1 MTAKNN
7 LTSPYADKALLIK
20 RALIGAII
28 GLVVILTFVLPIK
41 NPRPEWGQYWMVR
54 PIIVTP
60 IVVALAGAST
70 KFLESLRNERGFIKV
85 VAYILTIAIYLFGLW
100 FGIIAGLAGTLW
112 D

>member
-7 LTSPYADKALLIK
+7 FTTQLLLIK

-28 GLVVILTFVLPIK
+28 GLVIILFFVLGAD
-41 NPRPEWGQYWMVR
+41 NPKPEWGHYWMVR

-60 IVVALAGAST
+60 IIVALAGAST
-70 KFLESLRNERGFIKV
+70 YFLDPMRYAGGARRII
-85 VAYILTIAIYLFGLW
+85 AYILTGLIYLFGLW
-100 FGIIAGLAGTLW
+100 FGIIAGLGGTLW

>member
-7 LTSPYADKALLIK
+7 LTTQPLLLK
-20 RALIGAII
+20 RTLIGAAI
-28 GLVVILTFVLPIK
+28 GLAIILFFVLGVK
-41 NPRPEWGQYWMVR
+41 NPKPEWGQYWIAR

-60 IVVALAGAST
+60 IVVALAGACTS
-70 KFLESLRNERGFIKV
+70 FLEPLRREGGMKQII
-85 VAYILTIAIYLFGLW
+85 AYILTGLIYVFGLW